1 VATDSPILAGMAGR
15 YARALFEL
23 ALEAGQLG
31 QVDGE
36 LQSIK
41 ALLAESAD
49 LQRLVRS
56 PVFSATEQAN
66 AIGAVLQKAGASRLT
81 ANFFAVIARNGRLFA
96 TEDMVTAFSATL
108 ANHRGEVT
116 ASVTSATAL
125 DDQQLTQLKDA
136 LKAEVGKDVQI
147 EMSVEPALLAGLVVK
162 IGSKMIDSSL
172 RTKLN
177 GLKTAMKEVG

>member
-1 VATDSPILAGMAGR
+1 MATDSPILAGMAGR
-15 YARALFEL
+15 YATALFEL
-23 ALEAGQLG
+23 ANEAGQLD

-36 LQSIK
+36 LQGIK
-41 ALLAESAD
+41 ALLSESAD

-56 PVFSATEQAN
+56 PVFSAAEQAN
-66 AIGAVLQKAGASRLT
+66 AIGAVLEKAGIGGLT

-96 TEDMVTAFSATL
+96 TEDMIGAFRSIL
-108 ANHRGEVT
+108 AQHRGEVT
-116 ASVTSATAL
+116 ASVTSAAAL
-125 DDQQLTQLKDA
+125 NDQQVAELKDT
-136 LKAEVGKDVQI
+136 LKAQVGKDVQI
-147 EMSVEPALLAGLVVK
+147 ETTVDPDLLAGLVVK

>member
-1 VATDSPILAGMAGR
+1 MAGR
-15 YARALFEL
+15 YATALFEL
-23 ALEAGQLG
+23 ALEAGQLD

-36 LQSIK
+36 LQGIK
-41 ALLAESAD
+41 ALLGESAD

-56 PVFSATEQAN
+56 PVFSATEQAG
-66 AIGAVLQKAGASRLT
+66 AIGAVLKKAGVSVLT

-96 TEDMVTAFSATL
+96 TEDMIAAFRATL

-125 DDQQLTQLKDA
+125 DDQQISQLKSA
-136 LKAEVGKDVQI
+136 LKAEVGKDVKI
-147 EMSVEPALLAGLVVK
+147 ETSVEPALLAGLVVK

-177 GLKTAMKEVG
+177 GLKTVMKEVG